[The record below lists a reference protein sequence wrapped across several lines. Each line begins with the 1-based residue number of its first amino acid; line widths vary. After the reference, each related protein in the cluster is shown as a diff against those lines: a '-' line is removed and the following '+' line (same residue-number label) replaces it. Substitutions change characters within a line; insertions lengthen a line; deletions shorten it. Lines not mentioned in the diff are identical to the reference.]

1 MTEAPS
7 AASAS
12 PDDGTMKA
20 VGIRR
25 YGGLEALEYGDWP
38 RPRPRRRQL
47 LVRVHAASVNPRD
60 WLLRE
65 GRYVFRAMVP
75 LPAIL
80 GSDFSGVVVARGP
93 DATAFDMGAEV
104 FGMQRAL
111 GRMGAYAQYVAV
123 DERAVAR
130 KPREISHAQAAAVP
144 CAGLTAWQALTR
156 YSGVSGGSRVTVIGA
171 SGGVGSYAVQIARG
185 LGAEV
190 TGVASGPNQ
199 ALVRALGAGATVD
212 YRRRHFASCVRD
224 QDVVFDTIGRDSLA
238 SSEPALRPNGTYLTT
253 IPSVT
258 TLSRSLRAATGRL
271 LRAGRGPRSR
281 VVLCRA
287 IGDDLADL
295 AEWLATGKIVSL
307 IDTVYPLSAA
317 AEAHARSR
325 TWRTRGK
332 LVLEIE

>member
-1 MTEAPS
+1 MTEAPPGAS
-7 AASAS
+7 AAPDSA
-12 PDDGTMKA
+12 TMKA

-25 YGGLEALEYGDWP
+25 YGGLDALEYGEWP

-75 LPAIL
+75 LPAVL

-93 DATAFDMGAEV
+93 DAAAFEEGDEV
-104 FGMQRAL
+104 FGMQTAF
-111 GRMGAYAQYVAV
+111 GRMGAYAQYLAV

-130 KPREISHAQAAAVP
+130 KPPEISHVQAAAAP

-156 YSGVSGGSRVTVIGA
+156 YSTVARGSRVTVIGA

-190 TGVASGPNQ
+190 TGVASGANHE
-199 ALVRALGAGATVD
+199 LVRALGAHATVD

-224 QDVVFDTIGRDSLA
+224 QDVVFDTIGRESLA
-238 SSEPALRPNGTYLTT
+238 SSEPALRSNGSYLTT
-253 IPSVT
+253 IPSAA
-258 TLSRSLRAATGRL
+258 TLSRSLRAAAGRL
-271 LRAGRGPRSR
+271 FRGGRGPRSR
-281 VVLCRA
+281 IVLCRA
-287 IGDDLADL
+287 DGADLADL
-295 AEWLATGKIVSL
+295 AEWLAEGKVTSV
-307 IDTVYPLSAA
+307 IDTVYPLRETAQ
-317 AEAHARSR
+317 AHARSR

-332 LVLEIE
+332 LVLEIG